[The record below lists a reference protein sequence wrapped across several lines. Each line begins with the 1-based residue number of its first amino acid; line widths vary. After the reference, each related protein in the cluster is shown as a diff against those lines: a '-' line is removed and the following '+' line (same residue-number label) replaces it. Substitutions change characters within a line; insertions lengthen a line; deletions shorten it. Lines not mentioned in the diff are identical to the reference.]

1 MTMSHDVLSGLSSR
15 FFQPRIRFGP
25 TFSCSGLD
33 ASGPIGDAQL
43 SDQREQQINRG
54 AGTMTQAAHDPLAPQ
69 LYGVLKTQMAWM
81 HGSLRC
87 GLRHQH
93 ADQVV
98 GEEMHPE
105 FLLVH
110 LRGVAAQFCHL
121 QGRLDGAQIQLNV
134 PALPKQ
140 LSQGGFA
147 DLARAQQGGDDY
159 SIY

>member
-1 MTMSHDVLSGLSSR
+1 MTMSHDVRSGLSSR
-15 FFQPRIRFGP
+15 FFQPRVRFGP
-25 TFSCSGLD
+25 TFSCSGFD
-33 ASGPIGDAQL
+33 ASGPICDAQL

-110 LRGVAAQFCHL
+110 LRGV
-121 QGRLDGAQIQLNV
+121 R
-134 PALPKQ
+134 
-140 LSQGGFA
+140 SEER
-147 DLARAQQGGDDY
+147 RAGK
-159 SIY
+159 